1 MSKRM
6 YDDIE
11 TLQVMIDLYFD
22 DPEKMLSYAGLAL
35 ALGFSSRDI
44 LNRYVNRGEADGASE
59 SEILCGRAIK
69 KAKLRVEAWTI
80 ERALK
85 GGNAGSIF
93 LAKNMGYT
101 DRQIVEVEP
110 VTIHISG
117 TDAQL

>member
-69 KAKLRVEAWTI
+69 MQEMHRFP
-80 ERALK
+80 
-85 GGNAGSIF
+85 GF
-93 LAKNMGYT
+93 
-101 DRQIVEVEP
+101 
-110 VTIHISG
+110 
-117 TDAQL
+117 